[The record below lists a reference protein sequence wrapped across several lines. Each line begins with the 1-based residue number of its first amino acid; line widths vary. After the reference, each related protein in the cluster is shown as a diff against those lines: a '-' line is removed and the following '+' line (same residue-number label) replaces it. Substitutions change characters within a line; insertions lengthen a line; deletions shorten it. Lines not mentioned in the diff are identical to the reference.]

1 MTSTAASP
9 VIDQSTLSPAQVR
22 ALWPDDMR
30 VVDARGR
37 YFARSGFN
45 DSTYTARFIELP
57 ALGTTLY
64 LPNIA
69 DRRAAVRVHDLN
81 HVLTGYGTDWL
92 GESLIS
98 TFELGMGVRGYW
110 VAWVLDS
117 SAMLMGLTREP
128 RQMLRAFARGHATT
142 RSTYALLPDVNAP
155 DMEHTLQE
163 PIGALRA
170 AVGIVDDAPFTLSA
184 GLALIGHSVAA
195 VLATPLI
202 LGVMVPAAIWATITA
217 RRAKRS
223 PACDS

>member
-1 MTSTAASP
+1 MTSTVASH
-9 VIDQSTLSPAQVR
+9 VDQSTLSPAQVR

-30 VVDARGR
+30 VVDARAS
-37 YFARSGFN
+37 YFARSGFD

-81 HVLTGYGTDWL
+81 HLLTGYGTDWL
-92 GESLIS
+92 GESMIS

-117 SAMLMGLTREP
+117 SAMLMGFMREP
-128 RQMLRAFARGHATT
+128 RQMLRAFARGHATPH
-142 RSTYALLPDVNAP
+142 STYALLPDVNAP
-155 DMEHTLQE
+155 EMERTLQG
-163 PIGALRA
+163 PMGALRA
-170 AVGIVDDAPFTLSA
+170 AVGLVDDAPLTPSA
-184 GLALIGHSVAA
+184 ALALTAHSAAA

-202 LGVMVPAAIWATITA
+202 LAVMVPAAIWATATA
-217 RRAKRS
+217 RKAKRS
-223 PACDS
+223 PACEG